1 MFRFNVRRHQMLYC
15 PKREEIN
22 PRDLGLGKTQG
33 EVKFYILKQI
43 KTSSILTKFPSKVE
57 AETEEEMEVG
67 EEDVV

>member
-1 MFRFNVRRHQMLYC
+1 MLYC

-33 EVKFYILKQI
+33 EVKFYILKQKI
-43 KTSSILTKFPSKVE
+43 KTSSTLTKFLSKVE

-67 EEDVV
+67 EEDAVWSQNTLK

>member
-1 MFRFNVRRHQMLYC
+1 MLYC

-33 EVKFYILKQI
+33 EVKFYILKQKI
-43 KTSSILTKFPSKVE
+43 KTSSTLTKFLSKVE

-67 EEDVV
+67 EEDAV

>member
-1 MFRFNVRRHQMLYC
+1 MLYC

-33 EVKFYILKQI
+33 EVKFYILKQKI
-43 KTSSILTKFPSKVE
+43 KTSSTLTKFLSKVE

-67 EEDVV
+67 EEDVVWSQNTLK